1 MAQLRSQVSYR
12 GSFALDVVVNAVF
25 TAIDVIVL
33 VALFRANPALGGFTF
48 PEALLISSI
57 AGLAF
62 GLGDLA
68 VGSIERLRT
77 YVRTGL
83 FDAVLVRPLGT
94 LTQLIVGDV
103 ALRRLGRV
111 AQALVLL
118 VISLNLVNV
127 TWTPARVALLII
139 APLAGAVIIGAT
151 YVIGA
156 TIAFWFI
163 EAGEV
168 ANAFTY
174 GGREFSSYP
183 LTVFGGAFRVLFGY
197 ALGMA
202 FVAYLPALAIV
213 GRADPLGTPPWL
225 GWSSPVVAIVWA
237 GVAGLVWRFGV
248 RHYRSTGS

>member
-1 MAQLRSQVSYR
+1 M
-12 GSFALDVVVNAVF
+12 
-25 TAIDVIVL
+25 
-33 VALFRANPALGGFTF
+33 
-48 PEALLISSI
+48 
-57 AGLAF
+57 
-62 GLGDLA
+62 A

-94 LTQLIVGDV
+94 LAQLIVGDI

-118 VISLNLVNV
+118 VVSLNLVDI

-139 APLAGAVIIGAT
+139 SPLAGAVIIGAT

-163 EAGEV
+163 EAGEL

-213 GRADPLGTPPWL
+213 GRADPLGTPSWL
-225 GWSSPVVAIVWA
+225 GWSSPVVALVWA
-237 GVAGLVWRFGV
+237 GVAALVWRFGI